1 MRRTDWL
8 LVGLL
13 ALLIVAVV
21 SIFLLLRDRGEAIE
35 TIQEVMHTPT
45 AMNAYT
51 SAVPV
56 ARQWANDAV
65 LYSITTALQ
74 SPFLQE
80 NDFVNWDFTFY
91 SAELQETALLSIN
104 DSQVTLISTRLAQDS
119 LQPGNLAGWLVD
131 SPAAIGQ
138 MMTIGGEEFLE
149 QQGQATL
156 VLALRSSPAF
166 VWQGT
171 LVNTATHAT
180 LGLEISAENGELKQ
194 IQQTR

>member
-8 LVGLL
+8 LAGLL
-13 ALLIVAVV
+13 ALLIVAAV
-21 SIFLLLRDRGEAIE
+21 SILLLLRDRNEPVE
-35 TIQEVMHTPT
+35 TIQEVFHEPT

-51 SAVPV
+51 SAEPV
-56 ARQWANDAV
+56 ARKWAADAA

-74 SPFLQE
+74 SPLLQN

-91 SAELQETALLSIN
+91 SPELHEAALLSIN
-104 DSQVTLISTRLAQDS
+104 DSQVTLISTRSAQDIM
-119 LQPGNLAGWLVD
+119 QTGNLADWRVD

-138 MMTIGGEEFLE
+138 MMAVGGEEFLQ

-166 VWQGT
+166 KWKGT
-171 LVNTATHAT
+171 LVNTGTHAT
-180 LGLEISAENGELKQ
+180 LGLEISAENGELER
-194 IQQTR
+194 IQRTR

>member
-8 LVGLL
+8 LAGLL

-21 SIFLLLRDRGEAIE
+21 SVFLLLRDRGEAAE
-35 TIQEVMHTPT
+35 TIQEVFHEPT

-51 SAVPV
+51 SAEPV
-56 ARQWANDAV
+56 ARQWAADAA
-65 LYSITTALQ
+65 LYSVTTALQ
-74 SPFLQE
+74 SPLLQE
-80 NDFVNWDFTFY
+80 NDSVNWDFTFY
-91 SAELQETALLSIN
+91 SPELQETALLSIN
-104 DSQVTLISTRLAQDS
+104 GNQVTLISTRSTQDAM
-119 LQPGNLAGWLVD
+119 QTGDLAGWRVD

-138 MMTIGGEEFLE
+138 MMAVGGEGFLE

-171 LVNTATHAT
+171 LVNTGTHAT
-180 LGLEISAENGELKQ
+180 LGLEISAANGDLQ
-194 IQQTR
+194 RIQQTR